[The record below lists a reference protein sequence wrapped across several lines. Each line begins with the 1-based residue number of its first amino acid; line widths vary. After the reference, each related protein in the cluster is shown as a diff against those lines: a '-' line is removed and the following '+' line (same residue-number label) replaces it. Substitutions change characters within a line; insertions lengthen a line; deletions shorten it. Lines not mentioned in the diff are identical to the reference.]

1 MQIESKIISIIN
13 DKLKNPIYETLR
25 LLNMKT
31 ILTKSNFSKK
41 EGVAVHMV
49 VLHFVYM
56 LVMNKKI
63 STFMDQSNDSFKKDV
78 YYRLLAN
85 AHYNWRKLLSL
96 SSLKILSLLHK
107 VQDAKLVRVLILD
120 DTVEDKVGKNIEGSC
135 DNLWSNK
142 AKRKIRGVNVVS
154 LNYSDGYS
162 NFMLDFAIAM
172 NNYARVKIE
181 EFTNIIDHRTNA
193 HKRRLESLK
202 GKSQIAIEMIKR
214 AVASGIYADYLLV
227 DSWYSKPVFI
237 ETMNELGLQVISR
250 MVNNDRIWNFTGEK
264 KTLDGIYNK
273 FKKLKTIKMGQYG
286 KKIKF
291 EYFGVIVE
299 HKKAGKLKIV
309 FIKTKENLIPIVS
322 TNLDLSDEEI
332 IDIYKR
338 RWDIE
343 QGYKELREHFGFGKE
358 ENRIYEALIARITL
372 SFFTYNVVS
381 YINRISN
388 EPKTIGG
395 LFKVLEC
402 ELHTLAIAMQAFLAI
417 LDEIAKIEE
426 VVNRNEDF
434 TAIIDL
440 LRDVTGKLLGFRCES

>member
-264 KTLDGIYNK
+264 KTRDGSYNK
-273 FKKLKTIKMGQYG
+273 FKKRKTLQMGQYG
-286 KKIKF
+286 KKIK
-291 EYFGVIVE
+291 
-299 HKKAGKLKIV
+299 
-309 FIKTKENLIPIVS
+309 
-322 TNLDLSDEEI
+322 
-332 IDIYKR
+332 IDYVWVR
-338 RWDIE
+338 
-343 QGYKELREHFGFGKE
+343 
-358 ENRIYEALIARITL
+358 
-372 SFFTYNVVS
+372 V
-381 YINRISN
+381 
-388 EPKTIGG
+388 
-395 LFKVLEC
+395 
-402 ELHTLAIAMQAFLAI
+402 
-417 LDEIAKIEE
+417 
-426 VVNRNEDF
+426 
-434 TAIIDL
+434 
-440 LRDVTGKLLGFRCES
+440 